1 MSLAMMGV
9 GTLMGANAASKTK
22 KELRRIA
29 ETPGIDVGAQYSEL
43 SNLAPQAEGLEARRN
58 VFNTEQLQSILES
71 SIPGYSESQT
81 QRTKNAAALL
91 RGELPPDVMEA
102 VWRGGAAKALG
113 GGFAGSGAGR
123 NLVARDL
130 GRTSLDLMNLGGQ
143 QFAGILGST
152 PMARPVNYSLSPE
165 QLIGLRSGERSQ
177 RMQAETTAAAAP
189 GATAVWGQ
197 GLQSMGKS
205 LMELAGSVGGAA
217 MGACWVA
224 REVYG
229 ASNPRWMKFRMYL
242 LAFAPAWFRE
252 LYLAHGEA
260 FALWISNKPVIKRM
274 VRAWMD
280 RVIDRHGITEG
291 I

>member
-1 MSLAMMGV
+1 MGI
-9 GTLMGANAASKTK
+9 GTLLGAQAASRTK

-29 ETPGIDVGAQYSEL
+29 ETPGIDVGQQYQEL
-43 SNLAPQAEGLEARRN
+43 AGLAPAAESLEARRN
-58 VFNTEQLQSILES
+58 LFNVGQLQSILEQ
-71 SIPGYSESQT
+71 SIPGYAESQA
-81 QRTKNAAALL
+81 QRTQNAAALL
-91 RGELPPDVMEA
+91 RGELPPDVTEA
-102 VWRGGAAKALG
+102 VYRSGASRAVAGGYG
-113 GGFAGSGAGR
+113 GSGVGR

-152 PMARPVNYSLSPE
+152 PMTRPVDYTMTPE

-177 RMQAETTAAAAP
+177 RMQAETTAAGAP

-217 MGACWVA
+217 LGGMCWVA

-229 ASNPRWMKFRMYL
+229 EDNPRWKLFRTYIL
-242 LAFAPAWFRE
+242 LYAPMWFVN
-252 LYLAHGEA
+252 LYVRHGEA
-260 FALWISNKPVIKRM
+260 IARFIRNKPNTKRFI
-274 VRAWMD
+274 RYWME
-280 RVIDRHGITEG
+280 RVIHHHGITQG